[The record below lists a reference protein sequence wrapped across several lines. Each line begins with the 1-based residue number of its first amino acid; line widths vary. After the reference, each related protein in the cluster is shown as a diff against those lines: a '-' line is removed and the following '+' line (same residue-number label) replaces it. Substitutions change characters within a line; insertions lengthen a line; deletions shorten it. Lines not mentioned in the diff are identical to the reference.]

1 MAQASPQMRLETVEP
16 PHLFDYPA
24 RGKVA
29 TSDIALLFR
38 GYVGGLYHRNDM
50 ALVGGA
56 VSGCPVLLNHRTT
69 VDFWPAAHPQSPLL
83 AALRAYRLGGNHGDG
98 L

>member
-1 MAQASPQMRLETVEP
+1 MAQTSPQMRLETVEP

-38 GYVGGLYHRNDM
+38 GFVGGLYHRTDI
-50 ALVGGA
+50 GFGRRR
-56 VSGCPVLLNHRTT
+56 G
-69 VDFWPAAHPQSPLL
+69 
-83 AALRAYRLGGNHGDG
+83 
-98 L
+98 

>member
-16 PHLFDYPA
+16 PHLSDYPA

-38 GYVGGLYHRNDM
+38 GFVGGLYHRTDI
-50 ALVGGA
+50 GFGRRR
-56 VSGCPVLLNHRTT
+56 G
-69 VDFWPAAHPQSPLL
+69 
-83 AALRAYRLGGNHGDG
+83 
-98 L
+98 